1 MDILD
6 LTFNH
11 LTQALAIII
20 VLWFV
25 VKNFREMK
33 EASDKDMKRKEG
45 WDKAAKVIEE
55 KEKLWDEGLEDVY
68 NERKQIVERYDGRLN
83 EIEGRIEDS
92 HTETEAKI
100 QELINEAMESEEVQ
114 NKRAAAEEGANA
126 VIALKTSLDKYNAF
140 YLGVLAYTS
149 AVDQASDGANK
160 LSKGASELSDGA
172 AQLSDGASNLYE
184 GASKLYDGMDTFDRE
199 GVRKLIA
206 SLDEAGV
213 KDLFDRF
220 SALADVSGRDS
231 LIGGI
236 ADNMDGESRIIVK
249 TGKIAANN

>member
-68 NERKQIVERYDGRLN
+68 NERKQIVEKFDKRLDEVDKKIDDN
-83 EIEGRIEDS
+83 YTD
-92 HTETEAKI
+92 TEAKI
-100 QELINEAMESEEVQ
+100 QEIKAELLILTECMRAVLDGLYQQGCNGKVTEARH
-114 NKRAAAEEGANA
+114 K
-126 VIALKTSLDKYNAF
+126 
-140 YLGVLAYTS
+140 
-149 AVDQASDGANK
+149 
-160 LSKGASELSDGA
+160 
-172 AQLSDGASNLYE
+172 
-184 GASKLYDGMDTFDRE
+184 
-199 GVRKLIA
+199 
-206 SLDEAGV
+206 LDEHLV
-213 KDLFDRF
+213 T
-220 SALADVSGRDS
+220 
-231 LIGGI
+231 LIG
-236 ADNMDGESRIIVK
+236 K
-249 TGKIAANN
+249 

>member
-68 NERKQIVERYDGRLN
+68 EERKQIVERYDGRLN
-83 EIEGRIEDS
+83 EIEGRIEDN
-92 HTETEAKI
+92 HIDTEAKF
-100 QELINEAMESEEVQ
+100 QEVKAELLILTECMRAVLDGLYQQGCNGKVTEARQ
-114 NKRAAAEEGANA
+114 K
-126 VIALKTSLDKYNAF
+126 
-140 YLGVLAYTS
+140 
-149 AVDQASDGANK
+149 
-160 LSKGASELSDGA
+160 
-172 AQLSDGASNLYE
+172 
-184 GASKLYDGMDTFDRE
+184 
-199 GVRKLIA
+199 
-206 SLDEAGV
+206 LDEHLV
-213 KDLFDRF
+213 TL
-220 SALADVSGRDS
+220 V
-231 LIGGI
+231 
-236 ADNMDGESRIIVK
+236 
-249 TGKIAANN
+249 GK

>member
-100 QELINEAMESEEVQ
+100 QEIQSEIFILTECMRAVLDGLHQQGCNGEVT
-114 NKRAAAEEGANA
+114 KTREKLDGYLVKKACCGEEP
-126 VIALKTSLDKYNAF
+126 KW
-140 YLGVLAYTS
+140 
-149 AVDQASDGANK
+149 
-160 LSKGASELSDGA
+160 
-172 AQLSDGASNLYE
+172 
-184 GASKLYDGMDTFDRE
+184 
-199 GVRKLIA
+199 
-206 SLDEAGV
+206 
-213 KDLFDRF
+213 
-220 SALADVSGRDS
+220 
-231 LIGGI
+231 
-236 ADNMDGESRIIVK
+236 
-249 TGKIAANN
+249 